1 LATAVSVFANGG
13 YLMKPYIVQ
22 TVTNKK
28 GRVLEHFTPQKVRR
42 VISEKTAD
50 IIKNMM
56 KSVLETGGTG
66 KNAVLFGY
74 SAGGKTGTAQKVGRS
89 GTYERGK
96 YVASFVGFAPVKKP
110 AITVLVIVDEPKGKH
125 YGGTVAAPAFR
136 KIAQETL
143 IYLNVL
149 PDKNTEKLT
158 AQLAKEV
165 TG

>member
-1 LATAVSVFANGG
+1 
-13 YLMKPYIVQ
+13 MKPYIVQ
-22 TVTNKK
+22 AVTNRK
-28 GRVLEHFTPQKVRR
+28 GQVLEHFPPQKKRR
-42 VISEKTAD
+42 VVSEKIAD
-50 IIKNMM
+50 IVKNMM
-56 KSVLETGGTG
+56 KSVLEAGGTG
-66 KNAVLFGY
+66 KNAALFGY

-96 YVASFVGFAPVKKP
+96 YVSSFVGFAPVKKP
-110 AITVLVIVDEPKGKH
+110 AIAVLVIVNEPKREH

-149 PDKNTEKLT
+149 PDKSTEKLT
-158 AQLAKEV
+158 AQLVKEV

>member
-1 LATAVSVFANGG
+1 
-13 YLMKPYIVQ
+13 
-22 TVTNKK
+22 
-28 GRVLEHFTPQKVRR
+28 
-42 VISEKTAD
+42 
-50 IIKNMM
+50 
-56 KSVLETGGTG
+56 
-66 KNAVLFGY
+66 
-74 SAGGKTGTAQKVGRS
+74 
-89 GTYERGK
+89 
-96 YVASFVGFAPVKKP
+96 
-110 AITVLVIVDEPKGKH
+110 LVIVDEPKGKH